1 MEVTEEM
8 LNDLITAAE
17 RFKAVGFS
25 IRLGE
30 YKGWNVRVS
39 IEQPREDE
47 KETKK

>member
-8 LNDLITAAE
+8 LNDLVTTAE
-17 RFKAVGFS
+17 RFQAVGFS

-30 YKGWNVRVS
+30 YKGWDVRIS